1 MFFMIFSYFWREL
14 RRGLLELRRVLN
26 LSSAGIDS
34 SSAGFDSSS
43 AGLLD
48 YGNESML
55 SSSRGDCLFGAPA
68 WEVGVDLRVPL
79 LPPDITPSPL

>member
-26 LSSAGIDS
+26 LSSAGIHV
-34 SSAGFDSSS
+34 SSAGFDLSS

-48 YGNESML
+48 DGKKFTEMTEIYQVVIYLWTTEIVT
-55 SSSRGDCLFGAPA
+55 C
-68 WEVGVDLRVPL
+68 
-79 LPPDITPSPL
+79 I